1 MRIIFKKYWVVSMV
15 VLLLSCFAYA
25 QQTDTP
31 KKIDPKTT
39 TPKTTTPKTTTPKTT
54 MPKTISTNNIA
65 KAILIDVNGG
75 IGPAIADYVQRGIQK
90 AMDQRAEIVVL
101 RMDTPGGL
109 DKSMRVIIKA
119 ILSSSVPVVS
129 YVAPSGARA
138 ASAGTYIMY
147 ASHVAAMAPGTNLG
161 AATPVSLGGAPSPG
175 KIKPLSPQD
184 KDKIKDK
191 SKAKK
196 PRPKAR
202 DAKTSKV
209 INDAVAYIRS
219 LAQLR
224 GRNVE
229 WAEKAV
235 RSAASLS
242 AQEALKAKVINLMAD
257 NVPQLLTK
265 VNGMKVKMR
274 GGERII
280 KSEKLTIEEFK
291 PDWRLRLLAVITDP
305 SVAYILLLLGMYGI
319 FFEFA
324 NPGFVLPGVVGAISL
339 LLALY
344 ALQLLPISYA
354 GLALIILGIAFM
366 IAEAFMPSFG
376 ALGMGG
382 VVAFVAGSVM
392 LMEHPTLGFSISWPL
407 IILMSAINAAFFMV
421 IIGMT
426 IRARRKRVVSGYEA
440 LIDAE
445 GHAFEDFDKQGQVM
459 VNGEIWR
466 ATTSSPLTKG
476 QKIKVTKVDGLHL
489 QVEKL

>member
-1 MRIIFKKYWVVSMV
+1 MSLMRSKYFFICVIAF
-15 VLLLSCFAYA
+15 LLSCFAYA
-25 QQTDTP
+25 QQ
-31 KKIDPKTT
+31 IKTT
-39 TPKTTTPKTTTPKTT
+39 KPKA
-54 MPKTISTNNIA
+54 ISVKNSST
-65 KAILIDVNGG
+65 AILIDINGG
-75 IGPAIADYVQRGIQK
+75 IGPAIADYIGRGIQK
-90 AMDQRAEIVVL
+90 AMKERAELVVI

-109 DKSMRVIIKA
+109 DKSMRVIIKS
-119 ILSSSVPVVS
+119 ILSSSVPVVT

-138 ASAGTYIMY
+138 ASAGTYILY

-161 AATPVSLGGAPSPG
+161 AATPVSLGGSPSPG
-175 KIKPLSPQD
+175 KIKPPTEKD
-184 KDKIKDK
+184 NAKDKKNNK
-191 SKAKK
+191 SKKAKAK
-196 PRPKAR
+196 TGAAPK
-202 DAKTSKV
+202 DAKTSKA

-235 RSAASLS
+235 RKAESLS
-242 AQEALKAKVINLMAD
+242 AQEALKANVIDVMAD
-257 NVPQLLTK
+257 NLPSLLNK
-265 VNGMKVKMR
+265 INGRKVKVR
-274 GGERII
+274 AAEVII
-280 KSEKLTIEEFK
+280 KSDKLQIVEFK

-324 NPGFVLPGVVGAISL
+324 NPGFVVPGVVGAISL

-354 GLALIILGIAFM
+354 GLALLILGIAFM

-382 VVAFVAGSVM
+382 VAAFIAGSVM

-407 IILMSAINAAFFMV
+407 IILMSVLNAGFFIV

-426 IRARRKRVVSGYEA
+426 IRARRRRVVSGAEA

-445 GHAFEDFDKQGQVM
+445 GAAFENFDKEGQVM
-459 VNGEIWR
+459 VNGEIWQ
-466 ATTSSPLTKG
+466 AITSEPLVKG
-476 QKIKVTKVDGLHL
+476 QKIKVTKVEGLELH
-489 QVEKL
+489 VEKI